1 MKERHYKS
9 DKDGYV
15 YMASMRPNVRI
26 EYARIVDDFFE
37 DSDLKKGAT
46 IIRWA
51 IQGIAKDRE
60 ISPFLQA
67 RLLIDAGGI
76 ADDELEQL
84 YELIGKELEK

>member
-1 MKERHYKS
+1 MTERHYNQ

-15 YMASMRPNVRI
+15 YMASIRPNVRI
-26 EYARIVDDFFE
+26 EYARIIDDFFE

-46 IIRWA
+46 IVRWA

-67 RLLIDAGGI
+67 RLLIESKGI

-84 YELIGKELEK
+84 YELIGKELGK